1 MAAEKKS
8 PARTELLKIIKKYQK
23 RAMALGL
30 RFHTTLPSLPMPP
43 SSSDKMSPKTA
54 KIATSEKANAEYV
67 LTTSPISDI
76 SSTRMSSKSVSTS
89 VMPLWLLQDAFA
101 DLTVQLERDPE
112 LIHMI
117 TAEDLAQLKTC
128 YQALLT
134 AAYYSLYMAT
144 KMSCSSEESSW
155 IGAGLGAIR
164 TGTGAGAGVGTRNN
178 TFIERNWAN
187 GRLYYEA
194 HYIFRQGLD
203 EIGAFLKGE
212 PSTTKLY
219 MSLEQSFK
227 DFKVES
233 DAHIR

>member
-8 PARTELLKIIKKYQK
+8 PARTELLKIIKKYSE
-23 RAMALGL
+23 A
-30 RFHTTLPSLPMPP
+30 
-43 SSSDKMSPKTA
+43 
-54 KIATSEKANAEYV
+54 SEKANAEYV

-155 IGAGLGAIR
+155 IGA
-164 TGTGAGAGVGTRNN
+164 
-178 TFIERNWAN
+178 
-187 GRLYYEA
+187 A